1 MNLSDIF
8 SLPTLICL
16 GITVLLVGLV
26 SVFFMQRMNEQNH
39 KIASML
45 GLVSTMA
52 DELNFVRSRVQILS
66 SNMKFNSGGGP
77 EFNENESKKNN
88 SVLIPV
94 SDDEN
99 SDEDSTV
106 DNDSESDNDESDN
119 DESDNDDDEDT
130 EGSESESD
138 DNEGHTE
145 DIANSNNI
153 KTINMG
159 ETLDINILS
168 ESIENDEED
177 NGESSIDDDIESL
190 NEVDLENDGENDLE
204 QSTTNEILAN
214 EKFTLTNTD
223 FIKSIDMSSLEDHNN
238 SSESFD
244 YKKMSLPKL
253 RSIVSEK
260 GLSTDSSKLKKNELL
275 KLLDSE

>member
-52 DELNFVRSRVQILS
+52 DELNFVRSRVQVLS
-66 SNMKFNSGGGP
+66 SNVRFNSGGGP
-77 EFNENESKKNN
+77 EFNENENEGKKNN
-88 SVLIPV
+88 SDLIPV

-99 SDEDSTV
+99 NEEDSSV
-106 DNDSESDNDESDN
+106 DND
-119 DESDNDDDEDT
+119 DESDNDDEDT
-130 EGSESESD
+130 EESGSESESESESD
-138 DNEGHTE
+138 NNEGDTE
-145 DIANSNNI
+145 DVANSNNI

-177 NGESSIDDDIESL
+177 NSESSIDDDIESL
-190 NEVDLENDGENDLE
+190 NEVDLENDGENDLD

-214 EKFTLTNTD
+214 ETFTLTNTD